1 MLFSVSSWLLCV
13 FFFTQTTP
21 YEMRISDWSSD
32 VCSSDL
38 HIGATGDDDRDRDDD
53 AGQRLPGDQ
62 ARREQCAG
70 LVDTVLLRFADR
82 IWMLACN
89 QVIEQAA
96 EEDRHHQFERQVD
109 ADSGAEDRHAETR
122 TAALQPFVQRDH
134 QRADHRPEG

>member
-1 MLFSVSSWLLCV
+1 MWLMYEGSDLDILVVQSV
-13 FFFTQTTP
+13 FFFKQKTA

-32 VCSSDL
+32 GCSSDL
-38 HIGATGDDDRDRDDD
+38 
-53 AGQRLPGDQ
+53 AGQRLTGDQ

-109 ADSGAEDRHAETR
+109 ADRGAEDRHAETR
-122 TAALQPFVQRDH
+122 TAALQPFVERDH
-134 QRADHRPEG
+134 QRADHRAEFDHTTRKPDR

>member
-1 MLFSVSSWLLCV
+1 MFVCACSY
-13 FFFTQTTP
+13 FFFSSRRRHTRCALVTGVQTCALP
-21 YEMRISDWSSD
+21 IF
-32 VCSSDL
+32 
-38 HIGATGDDDRDRDDD
+38 
-53 AGQRLPGDQ
+53 PGDQ

-109 ADSGAEDRHAETR
+109 ADRGAEDRHAETR
-122 TAALQPFVQRDH
+122 TAALQPSSSATTRRSERRRVGDEWVSTCSSRGSAYH
-134 QRADHRPEG
+134 